1 MPPHDGEPWPAF
13 MTDPEGNM
21 MTEVQTCH
29 KIFGSFKHPLLTN
42 LGRRFQ
48 KYSGNGQ
55 EKLKA
60 GGPNNLN
67 ERTTMEG
74 KLDWMMNTVL
84 GQKIP
89 EAYGDATE
97 LWLKE

>member
-1 MPPHDGEPWPAF
+1 ML
-13 MTDPEGNM
+13 
-21 MTEVQTCH
+21 
-29 KIFGSFKHPLLTN
+29 KN

-48 KYSGNGQ
+48 KYAHNGHD
-55 EKLKA
+55 KLKS

-74 KLDWMMNTVL
+74 KLEWMMGTVL

-89 EAYGDATE
+89 EAFGDSTE